1 MISERYRKDIS
12 PTFHIAIFLLTL
24 PIVGARPSVGS
35 SLSTTASKSGA
46 LARRNTLLT
55 GALLWGQKCLNLYH
69 LNTQRADISGI
80 SFIGNVIFGETLVNL
95 YLSKIEFIDVELCV
109 PRLSNV

>member
-1 MISERYRKDIS
+1 MEAKMFE
-12 PTFHIAIFLLTL
+12 P
-24 PIVGARPSVGS
+24 
-35 SLSTTASKSGA
+35 
-46 LARRNTLLT
+46 
-55 GALLWGQKCLNLYH
+55 

-80 SFIGNVIFGETLVNL
+80 SFIVNVIFGDTLVNL